1 MTLEA
6 LPVISWTRFFLVTAL
21 VILIYICY
29 NLFLKR
35 RLNLFFGKNADL
47 AKQHTGT
54 IEKILI
60 VIIIIVILSFF
71 ILVKPVL
78 HSFLILLILLVVY
91 RPISNVLL
99 GMVLTQE
106 VGLKIGNLYSIGDT
120 SGVLNK
126 LGWTGMHISKLGQ
139 NTFIPY
145 KKAYEVGIGH
155 RASNVPSML
164 RLKCV
169 PIQEMGIDEATS
181 FLKNKIFGF
190 PFLIDET
197 MPSIKSENNYLV
209 VDLGI
214 NNDKHLKSLKSAIE
228 NCGFNVELLES
239 E

>member
-6 LPVISWTRFFLVTAL
+6 LPVITWTRFFLVTAL
-21 VILIYICY
+21 VLLVYIVY
-29 NLFLKR
+29 ILFLKK
-35 RLNLFFGKNADL
+35 RLKYFFGKNTDL
-47 AKQHTGT
+47 AKQHTVT
-54 IEKILI
+54 IEKVLIIIMTI
-60 VIIIIVILSFF
+60 VIFSFF
-71 ILVKPVL
+71 ILIKPL
-78 HSFLILLILLVVY
+78 FHSFLLLLILFIGY
-91 RPISNVLL
+91 KPISNVIL

-106 VGLKIGNLYSIGDT
+106 VGLRIGNLYTIGDIR
-120 SGVLNK
+120 GVLNK

-145 KKAYEVGIGH
+145 KKAYEIGISH
-155 RASNVPSML
+155 KASNVPSML

-169 PIQEMGIDEATS
+169 PIEEMGIDEATTY
-181 FLKNKIFGF
+181 LKNKIFGF

-197 MPSIKSENNYLV
+197 MPTIKPENNYLV

-239 E
+239 